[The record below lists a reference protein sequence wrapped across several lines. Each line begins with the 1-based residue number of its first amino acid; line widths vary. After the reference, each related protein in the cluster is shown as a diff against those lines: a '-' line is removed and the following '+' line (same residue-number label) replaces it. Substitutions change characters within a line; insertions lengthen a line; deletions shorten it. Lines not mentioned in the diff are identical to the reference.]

1 MKVLIQ
7 RVKNANVVVEEKK
20 VAEIGQGF
28 LLLVG
33 IEKGDDKTQAEYLAK
48 KTANLRIFED
58 ENEKMNLNLT
68 QVDGEILLV
77 PNFTLY
83 ADCSHGFRPSF
94 INALNPTEAT
104 VLFDKFIEKV
114 KKELGNRV
122 KTGIFGADMQIT
134 QHNDGPI
141 TIVIES

>member
-1 MKVLIQ
+1 MKLVVQ
-7 RVKNANVVVEEKK
+7 RVKSAKLEVDNKLIS
-20 VAEIGQGF
+20 EIKTGLVCFVGF
-28 LLLVG
+28 
-33 IEKGDDKTQAEYLAK
+33 KDGDQELNMDWYVNKLCG
-48 KTANLRIFED
+48 LRIFED

>member
-1 MKVLIQ
+1 M
-7 RVKNANVVVEEKK
+7 
-20 VAEIGQGF
+20 
-28 LLLVG
+28 
-33 IEKGDDKTQAEYLAK
+33 
-48 KTANLRIFED
+48 
-58 ENEKMNLNLT
+58 
-68 QVDGEILLV
+68 

-104 VLFDKFIEKV
+104 LLFDKFIEKV
-114 KKELGNRV
+114 KNELGVRV

>member
-1 MKVLIQ
+1 MKLVIQ
-7 RVKNANVVVEEKK
+7 RVKSAKLEVDNKLIS
-20 VAEIGQGF
+20 EIKHGLVCFVGF
-28 LLLVG
+28 
-33 IEKGDDKTQAEYLAK
+33 KDGDQELNMDWYVNKLCG
-48 KTANLRIFED
+48 LRIFED

-104 VLFDKFIEKV
+104 LLFDKFIEKV
-114 KKELGNRV
+114 KNELGVRV

>member
-1 MKVLIQ
+1 MKLVVQ
-7 RVKNANVVVEEKK
+7 RVKSAKLEVDNNLIS
-20 VAEIGQGF
+20 EIKHGLVCFVGF
-28 LLLVG
+28 
-33 IEKGDDKTQAEYLAK
+33 KDGDQELNMDWYVNKLCG
-48 KTANLRIFED
+48 LRIFED